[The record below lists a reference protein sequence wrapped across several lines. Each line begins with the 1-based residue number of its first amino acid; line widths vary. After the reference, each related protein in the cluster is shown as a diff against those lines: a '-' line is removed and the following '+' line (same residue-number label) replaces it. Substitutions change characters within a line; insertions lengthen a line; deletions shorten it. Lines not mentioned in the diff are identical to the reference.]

1 MSADARQIAIR
12 AARAQGCTCNVEV
25 IGSGLEF
32 TLRHDAWCPLL
43 RVMEERGPGPARSQ
57 LVIAPRRQGTS

>member
-1 MSADARQIAIR
+1 MSADARDIAIR

-43 RVMEERGPGPARSQ
+43 RIMEERKPGLARAQ
-57 LVIAPRRQGTS
+57 IVIAPRRGGAS